1 MAFPD
6 LTALAQW
13 LGIAAPVLY
22 AGNPPPHP
30 FLPHYP
36 FYTMISSTPS

>member
-22 AGNPPPHP
+22 AGNPPPIPSSPTTP
-30 FLPHYP
+30 F
-36 FYTMISSTPS
+36 TQ